1 MSYGVFRLNKCYSG
15 PKVFIISAEEHAYFI
30 REETGWYI
38 RDDLGDETSVFSGD
52 EKPVYTTSTK
62 SDTASESLS
71 VCEQLQIEYGTVGRE
86 RGIAEEIHPYGSADV
101 FTEPASIRKLLTESG
116 TAHDSASVILEGGED
131 S

>member
-30 REETGWYI
+30 REETEWYI
-38 RDDLGDETSVFSGD
+38 RDDFGNETSVFSGD
-52 EKPVYTTSTK
+52 EY
-62 SDTASESLS
+62 
-71 VCEQLQIEYGTVGRE
+71 IYRVG
-86 RGIAEEIHPYGSADV
+86 
-101 FTEPASIRKLLTESG
+101 SIRKLLTESG